1 MQHILNSASK
11 TVFVLI
17 TLAVIGLTAFGIME
31 AKDFVVLAS
40 MTFSYYFTRK
50 DIPANT
56 NTTTTNTTNS
66 DTIS

>member
-17 TLAVIGLTAFGIME
+17 TLAVIGLTAFQIMD

-50 DIPANT
+50 DLPADT
-56 NTTTTNTTNS
+56 RTTTTSTSSS
-66 DTIS
+66 DTIN